1 MVIDKRKTKGC
12 TLLRKTGSNAW
23 TLGTFLGQRKEMRE
37 ETTEDEYSRNM
48 QIHKEES
55 ELET

>member
-1 MVIDKRKTKGC
+1 MDPWHI
-12 TLLRKTGSNAW
+12 
-23 TLGTFLGQRKEMRE
+23 FGQRKEMRE

-48 QIHKEES
+48 QVHKEES